1 MYGKYSVP
9 GVQIPASPPFLLL
22 SVCRRKGD
30 TEDGRFEGQLSLD
43 NGLRFE
49 QRSPGGNVYRAGE
62 KVKGVSHFKPPPES
76 DPVGSPEAIYISS
89 LYSHAR
95 VERAELRRGL
105 QQEHPGEDGPSRH
118 MAFCPE
124 LVFAQG
130 SRRDGY
136 LFLGAE
142 IGEPVELFEFESL
155 GIVGP
160 NLLHGDLGPG
170 KVNGVEVEKKI
181 LGHS

>member
-22 SVCRRKGD
+22 SVCRWKGD
-30 TEDGRFEGQLSLD
+30 AEDGRFEGQSTLD

-49 QRSPGGNVYRAGE
+49 QRPPGGNVYRAGE
-62 KVKGVSHFKPPPES
+62 KVKGVSHFKHPPES

-89 LYSHAR
+89 LYGHAR
-95 VERAELRRGL
+95 VERAELRRGF
-105 QQEHPGEDGPSRH
+105 QQEHPGEDRPSRH

-142 IGEPVELFEFESL
+142 IGEPVELFEFC
-155 GIVGP
+155 
-160 NLLHGDLGPG
+160 LLYTSPSPRD
-170 KVNGVEVEKKI
+170 
-181 LGHS
+181 